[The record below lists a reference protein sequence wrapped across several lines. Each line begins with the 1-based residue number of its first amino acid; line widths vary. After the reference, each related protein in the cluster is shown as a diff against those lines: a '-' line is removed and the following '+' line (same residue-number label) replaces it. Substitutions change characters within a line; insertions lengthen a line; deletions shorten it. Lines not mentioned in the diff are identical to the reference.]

1 MRPHAAAAGLI
12 LRDRVKS
19 NQITMLCAF
28 QPNLRLTVSSSQG
41 LALPRQAMVAHKDDD
56 RLLRRQE
63 FLNGV
68 NAVETDK
75 KRLLAA
81 LQTSSCDPTWERQ
94 LTNAVNALQ
103 DLSAAYF
110 QQPKIVPRSVIRVGG
125 NATDRPAGRSSI
137 PVRPAH

>member
-68 NAVETDK
+68 NAEETDK
-75 KRLLAA
+75 KRLLAG
-81 LQTSSCDPTWERQ
+81 LFKR
-94 LTNAVNALQ
+94 
-103 DLSAAYF
+103 
-110 QQPKIVPRSVIRVGG
+110 RH
-125 NATDRPAGRSSI
+125 ATQHI
-137 PVRPAH
+137 EFC